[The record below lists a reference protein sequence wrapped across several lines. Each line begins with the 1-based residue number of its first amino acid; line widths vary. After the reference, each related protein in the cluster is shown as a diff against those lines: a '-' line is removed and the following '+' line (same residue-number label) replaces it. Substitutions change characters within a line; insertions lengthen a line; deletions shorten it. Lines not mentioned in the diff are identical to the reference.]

1 MKLAVSNIA
10 WSPEEDEQIYE
21 YMGEKRMA
29 IEIAPTRITPWKD
42 DEYTGRKYGPYDQI
56 GEATSWSKH
65 LYAKYGIKVV
75 SMQSILNSIDANFFK
90 STAEKKFLLSY
101 LKRAI
106 DYARAIGCGN
116 LVFGCPMNRNIPK
129 WLLINDVTR
138 IAVDFF
144 SELTVYAAQNGV
156 CLSIEANPEIYRTN
170 FITQTEQAF
179 DLVKYIQKSVGKRDA
194 HAIKVNLDFGT
205 IICNRERISSI
216 VTEENIPYINH
227 VHISEPNLT
236 MLKKRKA
243 HAEVIRRL
251 EKSDYSG
258 YVSIEMKMPPRPVE
272 LIASIEYIRSLA

>member
-1 MKLAVSNIA
+1 MKFAVSNIA

-21 YMGEKRMA
+21 YMSDKRMA
-29 IEIAPTRITPWKD
+29 IEIAPTRITPWKE
-42 DEYTGRKYGPYDQI
+42 DEYTKRKYGPYDQI
-56 GEATSWSKH
+56 NEATSWAKH

-90 STAEKKFLLSY
+90 SRAEEKFLISY

-116 LVFGCPMNRNIPK
+116 IVFGCPMNRNIPE
-129 WLLINDVTR
+129 WMLINDVTR
-138 IAVDFF
+138 TAVEFF

-156 CLSIEANPEIYRTN
+156 CIAIEANPEIYRTN

-179 DLVKYIQKSVGKRDA
+179 ELAKYIQKSVGKGA
-194 HAIKVNLDFGT
+194 AQAFKVNLDFGT
-205 IICNRERISSI
+205 IICNRERISSLI
-216 VTEENIPYINH
+216 TPENIPLINH
-227 VHISEPNLT
+227 VHISEPNLV

-243 HAEVIRRL
+243 HSEVIKRL

-258 YVSIEMKMPPRPVE
+258 YVSIEMKMPPRPIE
-272 LIASIEYIRSLA
+272 LIASIEYIRSLG